1 MRIYDCFTY
10 FDEDLILD
18 ARLNIMNDHVDY
30 FVIVEST
37 YNHNGERREL
47 KFDLNKYQKFK
58 NKIKY
63 IVWDEVPENIEKIND
78 NDTEIVREHKFI
90 NNAVKRDN
98 GQRNYVVKGLD
109 DAEDNDLILL
119 SDLDE
124 IPSLKTIDLKNIK
137 TKIIIFDQIMCY
149 YKFNLAIPNYKWF
162 GTRGCLKKDLK
173 SPQWL
178 RNIKARKYSFYR
190 LDILFNEKKF
200 NNIQLIKNG
209 GWHFTNIKTP
219 EEIHY
224 KYKSYCHHREYE
236 LSGMNSDKIKKII
249 ESKHTIYDLKVDQRT
264 NKIGKGMKLINLKDH
279 ELPDYIISKKNSL
292 TQWFD

>member
-1 MRIYDCFTY
+1 MKIYDCFTY

-18 ARLNIMNDHVDY
+18 TRLNIMDDHVDY

-63 IVWDEVPENIEKIND
+63 IVWDESPKDIEKIND
-78 NDTEIVREHKFI
+78 NDADIVRENKFI

-98 GQRNYVVKGLD
+98 GQRNYIMNGLEQAND
-109 DAEDNDLILL
+109 DDLILL

-124 IPSLKTIDLKNIK
+124 IPSLNNINLKNIK
-137 TKIIIFDQIMCY
+137 QKIIIFEQVMCY
-149 YKFNLAIPNYKWF
+149 YKFNLAVPNYKWF
-162 GTRGCLKKDLK
+162 GTRACLKKNLK
-173 SPQWL
+173 NPQWL
-178 RNIKARKYSFYR
+178 RNIKAKKYPIFR

-200 NNIQLIKNG
+200 NDIKLVKKG
-209 GWHFTNIKTP
+209 GWHFTNLKSP
-219 EEIHY
+219 EEIHH

-236 LSGMNSDKIKKII
+236 LSGMNVEKIREII
-249 ESKHTIYDLKVDQRT
+249 KSKHTLYDLRMDQKK
-264 NKIGKGMKLINLKDH
+264 NKIGKGMKLIRLTNND
-279 ELPDYIISKKNSL
+279 LPDYIFSKRNEFTK
-292 TQWFD
+292 WFD

>member
-1 MRIYDCFTY
+1 MKIYDCFTY

-18 ARLNIMNDHVDY
+18 TRLNIMNDYVDY

-63 IVWDEVPENIEKIND
+63 IVWDEVPDNIEKIND
-78 NDTEIVREHKFI
+78 DDTEIVREHKFI

-98 GQRNYVVKGLD
+98 GQRNYVIKGLD

-124 IPSLKTIDLKNIK
+124 IPSLKTIDLKKIK

-162 GTRGCLKKDLK
+162 GTRACLKKDLK

-279 ELPDYIISKKNSL
+279 ELPDYIISKKNSF

>member
-1 MRIYDCFTY
+1 MKIYDCFTY

-18 ARLNIMNDHVDY
+18 TRLNILNDYVDY

-37 YNHNGERREL
+37 FNHNGESRHL
-47 KFDLNKYQKFK
+47 KFDINKFEKFK
-58 NKIKY
+58 KKIKY
-63 IVWDEVPENIEKIND
+63 IVWDKIPEDVEIINKD
-78 NDTEIVREHKFI
+78 DEEIIKERKFI
-90 NNAVKRDN
+90 NNAVRRDN
-98 GQRNYVVKGLD
+98 GQRNYVMKGLENAD
-109 DAEDNDLILL
+109 KNDLILL

-124 IPSLKTIDLKNIK
+124 IPFLNKIDLKKIK
-137 TKIIIFDQIMCY
+137 HKIIIFEQLMCY

-162 GTRGCLKKDLK
+162 GTRACLKKNLK

-178 RNIKARKYSFYR
+178 RNIKARKYPFFR

-200 NNIQLIKNG
+200 NNITIIKQG

-236 LSGMNSDKIKKII
+236 LSGMNVDKIKEII
-249 ESKHTIYDLKVDQRT
+249 KSKHTLYDLKIDQR
-264 NKIGKGMKLINLKDH
+264 KSKMGKGMKLINLENKD
-279 ELPDYIISKKNSL
+279 LPNYIVNNKNSFIE
-292 TQWFD
+292 WFS

>member
-1 MRIYDCFTY
+1 MKIYDCFTY

-18 ARLNIMNDHVDY
+18 TRLNIMNDYVDY

-47 KFDLNKYQKFK
+47 KFDINKYQKFK

-162 GTRGCLKKDLK
+162 GTRACLKKDLK